1 MPIPSEHE
9 ALGATIEAAILRALR
24 ETVKKKIIGRD
35 VTPYVLKRVAEL
47 TRGESLKANIALV
60 KNNAKI
66 GAEIAKEL
74 ARLRREGS

>member
-1 MPIPSEHE
+1 
-9 ALGATIEAAILRALR
+9 
-24 ETVKKKIIGRD
+24 VKKKIIGRD